1 MQKELER
8 CYELTYM
15 LDHWQIGD
23 EVTLAGPLGEFVYL
37 PVRDGKTVIVFPSAR
52 IASICG
58 SNSLILVYFLDIT
71 KPPRVVLLSYT
82 GRSFVYCL
90 LFTDRFNKAS
100 SIGYALFHFYRKEV
114 AMKLGEKIKLV
125 RKHRGLTQRELGER
139 LHLDGNAANR
149 IAQYESGFRTP
160 KESRTKDI
168 AKALNVREENFFT
181 RAETPEDII
190 RLMIWYDW
198 EHGCGGSV
206 PIDTILLFDNF
217 EKVEKLLK
225 EWYSQKEKLRTRK
238 ITGAEYLEWML
249 Q

>member
-1 MQKELER
+1 
-8 CYELTYM
+8 
-15 LDHWQIGD
+15 
-23 EVTLAGPLGEFVYL
+23 
-37 PVRDGKTVIVFPSAR
+37 
-52 IASICG
+52 
-58 SNSLILVYFLDIT
+58 
-71 KPPRVVLLSYT
+71 
-82 GRSFVYCL
+82 
-90 LFTDRFNKAS
+90 
-100 SIGYALFHFYRKEV
+100 
-114 AMKLGEKIKLV
+114 MKLGEKIKLV
-125 RKHRGLTQRELGER
+125 RIHRGLTQRELGER

-206 PIDTILLFDNF
+206 PIDAILLFDNF
-217 EKVEKLLK
+217 EEVEKLLK